1 MTDSDNRKE
10 FRRNK
15 LKFNNQKFKPELSEE
30 QKFLNKSK
38 KKLKKHIEDIR
49 SDEAWEEWE
58 DNK

>member
-38 KKLKKHIEDIR
+38 KRFKKHIEDIR
-49 SDEAWEEWE
+49 SDETWEEWE